1 MQTDVCNSLCKDFKR
16 VGCEFENYLFYGG
29 FPYIDCNDADFIEV
43 KKINQII
50 NTIMSDDM
58 GVVFSQKHIDK
69 LKYLYVYIC
78 GNSADIFSNLE
89 FLITNKGY
97 RKKYIDYLV
106 DNNLVYKVM
115 SFDNNRHYKLYL
127 TSNSI
132 QQAVLCYCKDS
143 ITMNKQMQVETTIYH
158 NLLKLNRSLN
168 IKIKSQIIKNTK
180 AMIAHKI
187 GSMVVFSSSNLILSK
202 FIGLSAVGL
211 YSNYYMVISVLNSFA
226 GKFFGAITASVGNLM
241 VLEENSKKIKAFKIT
256 EFITALQA
264 AICFCGL
271 YVLFNPFVELWVG
284 KAYLFDEV
292 IVAAMAFSFYLMYM
306 RKAVLMFRDACG
318 LYWNDR
324 YKPLAESIINLTA
337 SIYLTIHYGVIGVV
351 VGGIIS
357 TLLTCFWVEPYVLF
371 NNGIDIKLKD
381 YFIDYLKF
389 TVAAL
394 LSAMISGFV
403 YSSLFVKVTLI
414 NFIAGIFICVSITLI
429 IWYVVFRNREEL
441 QYLINFAKSKFAK

>member
-1 MQTDVCNSLCKDFKR
+1 MVFTRIKKDVLEILYAHNIWWHDFFFQDYDYERDEVNKILDLLKNSDDIIVLQGIRGIGKTVIIKQAIKKLLNYGIEPTNILYIPLENSLLSSLTIENIINVYQQYVCRAETSYYFIDEPFLSKTSDFNNISNLTNGSKVVVAQSFNNVKQVRKKNISKINVYPLSFIEYCDILDLVCIDNDKKFDNLYSLLNMQTDVCNSLCKDFKR

-168 IKIKSQIIKNTK
+168 IKIGFYTKSQTNHDICLIYHDDNRIFIKIIGNENPVV
-180 AMIAHKI
+180 KI
-187 GSMVVFSSSNLILSK
+187 
-202 FIGLSAVGL
+202 
-211 YSNYYMVISVLNSFA
+211 
-226 GKFFGAITASVGNLM
+226 
-241 VLEENSKKIKAFKIT
+241 
-256 EFITALQA
+256 
-264 AICFCGL
+264 
-271 YVLFNPFVELWVG
+271 
-284 KAYLFDEV
+284 FDD
-292 IVAAMAFSFYLMYM
+292 YG
-306 RKAVLMFRDACG
+306 R
-318 LYWNDR
+318 
-324 YKPLAESIINLTA
+324 NLTLK
-337 SIYLTIHYGVIGVV
+337 SGEFLYILG
-351 VGGIIS
+351 
-357 TLLTCFWVEPYVLF
+357 LL
-371 NNGIDIKLKD
+371 K
-381 YFIDYLKF
+381 
-389 TVAAL
+389 
-394 LSAMISGFV
+394 
-403 YSSLFVKVTLI
+403 SL
-414 NFIAGIFICVSITLI
+414 
-429 IWYVVFRNREEL
+429 
-441 QYLINFAKSKFAK
+441 

>member
-168 IKIKSQIIKNTK
+168 IKIGFYTKSQTNHDICLIYHDDNRIFIKIIGNENPVV
-180 AMIAHKI
+180 KI
-187 GSMVVFSSSNLILSK
+187 
-202 FIGLSAVGL
+202 
-211 YSNYYMVISVLNSFA
+211 
-226 GKFFGAITASVGNLM
+226 
-241 VLEENSKKIKAFKIT
+241 
-256 EFITALQA
+256 
-264 AICFCGL
+264 
-271 YVLFNPFVELWVG
+271 
-284 KAYLFDEV
+284 FDD
-292 IVAAMAFSFYLMYM
+292 YG
-306 RKAVLMFRDACG
+306 R
-318 LYWNDR
+318 
-324 YKPLAESIINLTA
+324 NLTLK
-337 SIYLTIHYGVIGVV
+337 SGEFLYILG
-351 VGGIIS
+351 
-357 TLLTCFWVEPYVLF
+357 LL
-371 NNGIDIKLKD
+371 K
-381 YFIDYLKF
+381 
-389 TVAAL
+389 
-394 LSAMISGFV
+394 
-403 YSSLFVKVTLI
+403 SL
-414 NFIAGIFICVSITLI
+414 
-429 IWYVVFRNREEL
+429 
-441 QYLINFAKSKFAK
+441 